1 MVVKKV
7 VSSSDLCQLQV
18 FSVHALLNGYDVI
31 SINPTG
37 SGKTA
42 IIYIFALALPKMI
55 GIANTMVVVG
65 RSSHQFKEQWFNTG
79 MPLTMLIQQQ
89 LENPF
94 GCPVLTMSMKAHMT
108 GSSEEVAELSSSG
121 APLTVAEATSGKYRI
136 LFMQPEASV
145 TDSGQRL
152 LRELSRMD
160 VIRGLVVDEVH
171 QVHRRRSIKL
181 IGICSELRNR
191 DQYPQ

>member
-1 MVVKKV
+1 MSAAGVQ
-7 VSSSDLCQLQV
+7 C
-18 FSVHALLNGYDVI
+18 
-31 SINPTG
+31 PC
-37 SGKTA
+37 
-42 IIYIFALALPKMI
+42 LAEWLRCHLHQPDWVRQNRHHIHLRSCTPKD
-55 GIANTMVVVG
+55 IANTMVVVG

-191 DQYPQ
+191 DQYPR